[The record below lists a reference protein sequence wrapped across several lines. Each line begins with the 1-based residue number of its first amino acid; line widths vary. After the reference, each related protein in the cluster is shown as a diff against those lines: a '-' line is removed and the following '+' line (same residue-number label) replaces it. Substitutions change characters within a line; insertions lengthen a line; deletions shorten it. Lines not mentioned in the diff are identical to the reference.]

1 MNDRFQTRRDF
12 IKTTALA
19 AAAAPFAGALTPR
32 AFAAEPDKKL
42 GVALVGLGS
51 LSTHQ
56 IAPALQHTKYCRL
69 AGIVTGTPAKAET
82 WKAQYNIPDRSIYN
96 YDTMEKMADNPDID
110 IVYVVTPNALH
121 AEHTLKAANA
131 GKHVLCEK
139 PMEATS
145 EKCQQMIDACKQA
158 GRQLAIAYRCR
169 FDPHHIECIRLA
181 REKVFGD
188 LRFIEACFDI
198 RLNQPPTAW
207 RFHKDLA
214 GGGCLMDV
222 GIYALQATRFISG
235 EEPVLVSGMV
245 TTTDPAK
252 FKEVEESIVWQAKF
266 PSGVVAYCNASYN
279 SGIFARYTA
288 RADKGWFEMNPAFYY
303 KGNGGRRS
311 DGQEIRY
318 PEVDAL
324 GDYYGFAA
332 ELDDFAQCIT
342 NHQPSRVP
350 GEEGL
355 RDVKIMMAIYESVR
369 TGKTVSLA

>member
-1 MNDRFQTRRDF
+1 
-12 IKTTALA
+12 
-19 AAAAPFAGALTPR
+19 
-32 AFAAEPDKKL
+32 
-42 GVALVGLGS
+42 
-51 LSTHQ
+51 
-56 IAPALQHTKYCRL
+56 
-69 AGIVTGTPAKAET
+69 
-82 WKAQYNIPDRSIYN
+82 
-96 YDTMEKMADNPDID
+96 
-110 IVYVVTPNALH
+110 
-121 AEHTLKAANA
+121 
-131 GKHVLCEK
+131 
-139 PMEATS
+139 
-145 EKCQQMIDACKQA
+145 
-158 GRQLAIAYRCR
+158 
-169 FDPHHIECIRLA
+169 
-181 REKVFGD
+181 
-188 LRFIEACFDI
+188 
-198 RLNQPPTAW
+198 
-207 RFHKDLA
+207 
-214 GGGCLMDV
+214 MDV

-245 TTTDPAK
+245 TTTDPVK

-311 DGQEIRY
+311 DGQAIRY